1 MDGNDGDARGREPR
15 HVVNPEQFRDF
26 IGPLGSYGDP
36 AMPSTGLA
44 TTGVMA
50 GI

>member
-1 MDGNDGDARGREPR
+1 MDGNDGDAYGREP
-15 HVVNPEQFRDF
+15 HHMLNPDQFSDF

-36 AMPSTGLA
+36 AVPSTGIA

-50 GI
+50 GV